1 MTRVV
6 ELYSFY
12 AALGALVVS
21 ALILIPASISRRR
34 AASAKPSAT
43 STRLTSCG
51 LILQAVGLAS
61 LTLSVVARA
70 IITGHGPFSNMYE
83 FSIAFAWGI
92 LVAGLL
98 FWRRYRTLTVD
109 GLSIMVAVGLL
120 IFASQLPSRHVPLV
134 PALQQ
139 SLLLTFHVAAAVAAY
154 GSFTVGFVSAL
165 LFIWQKSRPSLR
177 LPRPE
182 TLEDISYRSVVIG
195 FPLMT
200 LVIILG
206 ALWADVAWGRY
217 WGWDPKETAS
227 LVTWLIYAGYLHA
240 RFIRGWRGTKA
251 AILLVAGFC
260 AVLLTFFGNYIFSGL
275 HSYT

>member
-1 MTRVV
+1 
-6 ELYSFY
+6 
-12 AALGALVVS
+12 
-21 ALILIPASISRRR
+21 
-34 AASAKPSAT
+34 
-43 STRLTSCG
+43 
-51 LILQAVGLAS
+51 
-61 LTLSVVARA
+61 
-70 IITGHGPFSNMYE
+70 MYE

-92 LVAGLL
+92 LVAGFL

-109 GLSIMVAVGLL
+109 GLSVMVAVGLL

-165 LFIWQKSRPSLR
+165 LFIWQKSRRTPR
-177 LPRPE
+177 LPRLE

-227 LVTWLIYAGYLHA
+227 LVTWLIYAGYLHT
-240 RFIRGWRGTKA
+240 RLIRGWRGTRA